1 MIQKK
6 FSKLIGLKYEDFLAY
21 QESGQVVA
29 QEARL
34 IPLLK
39 TGDEGALTSI
49 FMSAVRLVREYR
61 DSIFKELKL
70 PKSGTPMYFTEVAF
84 KGLDAKSRVDGLII
98 IVSKGIIKDAV
109 VFEMKNKTKWKT
121 KNKLKKVF
129 YH

>member
-6 FSKLIGLKYEDFLAY
+6 FSKLIGLKYEDFLTY
-21 QESGQVVA
+21 QESGQIVA

-49 FMSAVRLVREYR
+49 FMSAVRLIREYR

-70 PKSGTPMYFTEVAF
+70 
-84 KGLDAKSRVDGLII
+84 SRGGKAYYL
-98 IVSKGIIKDAV
+98 
-109 VFEMKNKTKWKT
+109 
-121 KNKLKKVF
+121 
-129 YH
+129 